1 MSLMKCQYL
10 RAELQSRE
18 MLPISSEYVLAAVSN
33 PKDVSTWSFFM
44 SPSIVFGHPITC
56 TPYFFAA

>member
-1 MSLMKCQYL
+1 MKCQYL

-33 PKDVSTWSFFM
+33 PKDVYTWSFFM
-44 SPSIVFGHPITC
+44 SPSIVFGHPIT
-56 TPYFFAA
+56 